1 MLLLLSFVAFGTSPI
16 WSGLEVLS
24 VPAVLF
30 AVVALFG
37 RTAVL
42 QLVLPRREVDAGMR
56 RLIVWYGP
64 RGLSSLLLVLLPVFA
79 GIPGSERLFQICALV
94 VLFSVLGHGT
104 MLLVVIRTMRSAR
117 TPRPVTPASVATLS
131 HADLV
136 ADRERITL
144 EEMTALRRAGAPVVL
159 VDLRRENDFA
169 SLGTKARGAV
179 RVHPDKP
186 VESAAALA
194 LPREAWL
201 VAYCA

>member
-1 MLLLLSFVAFGTSPI
+1 
-16 WSGLEVLS
+16 
-24 VPAVLF
+24 
-30 AVVALFG
+30 
-37 RTAVL
+37 
-42 QLVLPRREVDAGMR
+42 
-56 RLIVWYGP
+56 
-64 RGLSSLLLVLLPVFA
+64 
-79 GIPGSERLFQICALV
+79 V

-117 TPRPVTPASVATLS
+117 TPRPVAPASVATLS